1 MSKKHTHTVWRGKL
15 EYGCPRCIELAKAR
29 VSRQTLPAAPEG
41 DVRRLAEDVMRL
53 QAAGIRKD
61 DEHVAVTLARALL
74 AAPAVPLS
82 DWLPPVKKWNELTGR
97 DGRMYADGWNACLE
111 SVIEAAP
118 APVAE

>member
-15 EYGCPRCIELAKAR
+15 EDGCPRCIELAKA
-29 VSRQTLPAAPEG
+29 PAAPEG
-41 DVRRLAEDVMRL
+41 GVRRLAEDVMRL